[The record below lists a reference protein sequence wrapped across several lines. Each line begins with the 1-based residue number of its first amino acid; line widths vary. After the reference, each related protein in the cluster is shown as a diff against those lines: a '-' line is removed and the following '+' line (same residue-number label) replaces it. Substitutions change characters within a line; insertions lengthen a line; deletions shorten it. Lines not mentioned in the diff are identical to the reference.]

1 MQPLTEK
8 VSELFNRI
16 SSKNMKLFIFRTNIK
31 TEQKANALIPLFKSY
46 SSISNWSID
55 LEDRDKVLRVETV
68 GSLEEHDVIKLV
80 KERGFHCEA
89 LPD

>member
-1 MQPLTEK
+1 M
-8 VSELFNRI
+8 
-16 SSKNMKLFIFRTNIK
+16 
-31 TEQKANALIPLFKSY
+31 IPLFKRY

-68 GSLEEHDVIKLV
+68 GSLEEHDVINLV